1 MLMPAKLGPEAFL
14 SEHFGPFAVPI
25 WTLLPA
31 IEAAI
36 KNQTYTFMDLGTY
49 SALVRENAE
58 EAQAIYWREMLLR
71 IHLACCISLRRHS
84 AWLHSLFVA
93 FEAKSLFGVCAAYR
107 GFLES
112 AADSLYSLGAAPTML
127 ASNLTAIIH
136 RLKKRR
142 MDTII
147 ISKELED
154 RLIHFTHGRKLE
166 RGESA
171 DPVHAAR
178 QIREYLDSLKAV
190 GVPDA
195 HSLYAELCSLTH
207 PAAESVLIWF
217 EAAKEGNAVI
227 WRRSAIPPGE
237 QITGLLKHWQN
248 TNVGVMNAAV
258 VPAFM
263 SLRTLHKVD
272 FLPKIPSLK
281 SFPLSSFPSW
291 KQIERQIS
299 K

>member
-1 MLMPAKLGPEAFL
+1 MALRRKVLTKTNQRIIVAETTLACLPPRRARCNARELLRMLMTAKLSPEAFL
-14 SEHFGPFAVPI
+14 SDHFGPFAVAI
-25 WTLLPA
+25 WRLPPA
-31 IEAAI
+31 IEAAT
-36 KNQTYTFMDLGTY
+36 KNQTYAFMDLDTY

-84 AWLHSLFVA
+84 AWLHSLLFA

-142 MDTII
+142 IDTVIV
-147 ISKELED
+147 SKELED

-171 DPVHAAR
+171 DPGAR
-178 QIREYLDSLKAV
+178 RKAN
-190 GVPDA
+190 P
-195 HSLYAELCSLTH
+195 
-207 PAAESVLIWF
+207 
-217 EAAKEGNAVI
+217 
-227 WRRSAIPPGE
+227 
-237 QITGLLKHWQN
+237 
-248 TNVGVMNAAV
+248 
-258 VPAFM
+258 
-263 SLRTLHKVD
+263 
-272 FLPKIPSLK
+272 
-281 SFPLSSFPSW
+281 
-291 KQIERQIS
+291 
-299 K
+299 